1 MRIKGYNVVP
11 IVKKTVKEIG
21 EDRIPSLAA
30 ETAYYFFFSLF
41 PLLLFL
47 TPLLGLVGNGQQ
59 LMESMLGRLST
70 TMPADTLSLLRRVLG
85 EIITSSGNAGIMSVG
100 VLLAGW
106 SGSNIFGSLMGA
118 LNVAYDVQETRPWW
132 KKQLLRVGV
141 LLIAGGIM
149 IVATTI
155 FLEGERVARWVGS
168 LLGLGDAA
176 VAAWTVLQLVLAVAL
191 LVTLGAIVFKLLPN
205 VQQRWSHVFVASAMT
220 TVLWIVATLI
230 FRFYVQNFGSY
241 NKTYGTIGGVII
253 LLTWMYYSMFVV
265 LIGGELAAEL
275 HKGTGATE
283 PAKGEVYF
291 GRIVSDAGPGTP
303 SLSKATKRTI

>member
-1 MRIKGYNVVP
+1 MCAFMRIKGYDVVP
-11 IVKKTVKEIG
+11 IVKRTVKEIG

-47 TPLLGLVGNGQQ
+47 TPVLGLVGNGQE
-59 LMESMLGRLST
+59 LMESMIGRLST

-85 EIITSSGNAGIMSVG
+85 EIITSSGGAGIMSVG

-118 LNVAYDVQETRPWW
+118 LNVAYDVSETRPWW

-149 IVATTI
+149 VFATLI
-155 FLEGERVARWVGS
+155 FLDGERVASWIGS
-168 LLGLGDAA
+168 AFGLSDAF

-191 LVTLGAIVFKLLPN
+191 LVALGAIVFKLLP
-205 VQQRWSHVFVASAMT
+205 
-220 TVLWIVATLI
+220 
-230 FRFYVQNFGSY
+230 
-241 NKTYGTIGGVII
+241 
-253 LLTWMYYSMFVV
+253 
-265 LIGGELAAEL
+265 
-275 HKGTGATE
+275 
-283 PAKGEVYF
+283 
-291 GRIVSDAGPGTP
+291 
-303 SLSKATKRTI
+303 

>member
-1 MRIKGYNVVP
+1 MVIKGYDVVP
-11 IVKKTVKEIG
+11 LVKKTVKEIG

-47 TPLLGLVGNGQQ
+47 TPLLGLIGNGQE
-59 LMESMLGRLST
+59 LMESMLSRLST

-85 EIITSSGNAGIMSVG
+85 EIVTSSGNAGIMSIG

-118 LNVAYDVQETRPWW
+118 LNVAYDVSETRPWW

-141 LLIAGGIM
+141 LLIAGATV
-149 IVATTI
+149 IVATAI
-155 FLEGERVARWVGS
+155 FLDGERVARWVGS
-168 LLGLGDAA
+168 ALGLGDAA
-176 VAAWTVLQLVLAVAL
+176 VAAWMVIQLVVAVAL
-191 LVTLGAIVFKLLPN
+191 LVGIGAIVFKLLPN
-205 VQQRWSHVFVASAMT
+205 VQQRWSHVVIASAVT
-220 TVLWIVATLI
+220 TVLWIVATIL
-230 FRFYVQNFGSY
+230 FRLYVQNFGSY

-253 LLTWMYYSMFVV
+253 LLTWMYYSMFV
-265 LIGGELAAEL
+265 LLTGGELAAEL

-283 PAKGEVYF
+283 PTKGEVYY

-303 SLSKATKRTI
+303 SISKTSRVR